1 MRSGVRACGVHADA
15 KKNGTGRNGEPIGV
29 RNARLRVGAV
39 AACGLF
45 LSGGGADASA
55 LHESPVAEFSVDAGC
70 ADQWRLERIGN
81 SDLNRLRTLRET
93 ETCPVVRL
101 VQREGP
107 VSAGRAAL
115 LRESVPCGKC
125 PGALRSAF
133 TFPFRD
139 SFAGPSVADFYVF
152 RLCRLII

>member
-1 MRSGVRACGVHADA
+1 M
-15 KKNGTGRNGEPIGV
+15 
-29 RNARLRVGAV
+29 
-39 AACGLF
+39 
-45 LSGGGADASA
+45 SA

-115 LRESVPCGKC
+115 LREGVPCGKC
-125 PGALRSAF
+125 PGALRSVF

>member
-1 MRSGVRACGVHADA
+1 MRPRCMKAPWPSSRSMPG
-15 KKNGTGRNGEPIGV
+15 
-29 RNARLRVGAV
+29 ART
-39 AACGLF
+39 
-45 LSGGGADASA
+45 SGGWSA
-55 LHESPVAEFSVDAGC
+55 
-70 ADQWRLERIGN
+70 

-115 LRESVPCGKC
+115 LREGVPCGKC
-125 PGALRSAF
+125 SGALRSAF

>member
-1 MRSGVRACGVHADA
+1 MRKSLLLFFAF
-15 KKNGTGRNGEPIGV
+15 
-29 RNARLRVGAV
+29 
-39 AACGLF
+39 AACWLF
-45 LSGGGADASA
+45 FSEGGADASA

-115 LRESVPCGKC
+115 LREGVQCG
-125 PGALRSAF
+125 
-133 TFPFRD
+133 
-139 SFAGPSVADFYVF
+139 
-152 RLCRLII
+152 

>member
-1 MRSGVRACGVHADA
+1 MRKSLLLFFAF
-15 KKNGTGRNGEPIGV
+15 
-29 RNARLRVGAV
+29 
-39 AACGLF
+39 AACWLF
-45 LSGGGADASA
+45 FSEGGADASA

-81 SDLNRLRTLRET
+81 SDLVGAFACED
-93 ETCPVVRL
+93 
-101 VQREGP
+101 
-107 VSAGRAAL
+107 AGRAAL
-115 LRESVPCGKC
+115 LREGVPCGKC
-125 PGALRSAF
+125 SGALRSAF

>member
-1 MRSGVRACGVHADA
+1 MRKSLLLFFAF
-15 KKNGTGRNGEPIGV
+15 
-29 RNARLRVGAV
+29 
-39 AACGLF
+39 AACWLF
-45 LSGGGADASA
+45 FSEGGADASA

-115 LRESVPCGKC
+115 LREGVPCGKC
-125 PGALRSAF
+125 SGALRSAF

-139 SFAGPSVADFYVF
+139 SFAGPSVAD
-152 RLCRLII
+152 RL